1 MLPIVAISIA
11 FDQPGVA
18 GIGKQSLFVV
28 IININGAMGP
38 STPLAVFVAP
48 RWTPAKEREVIHETQ

>member
-1 MLPIVAISIA
+1 MLPIVAIPIA

-18 GIGKQSLFVV
+18 GIWKQSLFVV

-38 STPLAVFVAP
+38 SAPLAVFVAP